1 LDLINTF
8 ISRYRKELDYYEKS
22 AKMVADLIEA
32 NLRSVGVRAIV
43 TSRAK
48 NPSRLEDKTRN
59 RAKKIEYQSIDDIYK
74 DIVDLAGVRVA
85 LYFPGEM
92 EKVGKIIETLF
103 TLDEPSKIF
112 TGTDKND
119 YPKAKFSGYWANHYR
134 VRIRD
139 TNLNEH
145 QKRYTE
151 ARVEVQVA
159 SVLMHAWSEVEHDL
173 VYKPLQ
179 GKLSDEEYAIL
190 DELNGLV
197 LSGDI
202 ALERLQKAG
211 ELRASTSGRWYEN
224 HYDLAAS
231 LVELTRANIDVPE
244 ANESTI
250 GRVDIL
256 YKLLRTLE
264 INTPD
269 NLSKYLKALHDDL
282 DARPLSEQV
291 IDQIISE
298 DNNRYEIYENIIAA
312 EKEENPSKKEESIA
326 IREFLAKWQH
336 FASLMRRKQIESFP
350 NKPLTSTPARMQNF
364 GFPPKDVASVKNI
377 IRIRNNIVHGGNPYN
392 TETIISSTREI
403 EKLIHTANNIFA
415 GKKKTT

>member
-1 LDLINTF
+1 MDLINKF

-32 NLRSVGVRAIV
+32 NLRSDGVRAIV

-48 NPSRLEDKTRN
+48 NPSRLEEKTRN
-59 RAKKIEYQSIDDIYK
+59 RAKEIEYQSEEDIYK

-92 EKVGKIIETLF
+92 DKVGKIIENIF
-103 TLDEPSKIF
+103 TLDAPSKIF
-112 TGTDKND
+112 KGTDNND
-119 YPKAKFSGYWANHYR
+119 YPKARFSGYWANHYR

-139 TNLNEH
+139 TNLNEY

-197 LSGDI
+197 LSGEI

-256 YKLLRTLE
+256 YKLLRALE

-269 NLSKYLKALHDDL
+269 KLSKYLKALHDDL

-291 IDQIISE
+291 IDQIILE
-298 DNNRYEIYENIIAA
+298 DNNRYLIYKEILAA
-312 EKEENPSKKEESIA
+312 ENEENPSEKEESDA
-326 IREFLAKWQH
+326 IKDFINRWQN
-336 FASLMRRKQIESFP
+336 FSSFMKNIQLEP
-350 NKPLTSTPARMQNF
+350 NGKPLTNTPARMQNL
-364 GFPPKDVASVKNI
+364 GFSAKDISSVRNI
-377 IRIRNNIVHGGNPYN
+377 IRMRNSIVHGRNPYN
-392 TETIISSTREI
+392 TETIISSTRDL
-403 EKLIHTANNIFA
+403 EKLTEVANKLLA
-415 GKKKTT
+415 AKKKKN